1 MLAVESTPYQKYG
14 CPNCGC
20 DSGIRDNFFRGD
32 QQAGTCRACGLH
44 FMIIF
49 DGATQKDIVVKYGT
63 TRKDDDNQ
71 TIMEYPILIPHP
83 RKGID
88 KWKYELPDIRPDQE
102 DAEFFYSRGIGFDLA
117 GFVKSKPAGERIL
130 SMVKE
135 VLNNNEPKSFLDY
148 REYEPFR
155 IQFKF
160 QKEEFNLNMLD
171 SLVTKNN
178 NIITKDILIQCK
190 I

>member
-1 MLAVESTPYQKYG
+1 MLAVENTPYQKYG

-20 DSGIRDNFFRGD
+20 DSSIRDNFFRGD

-49 DGATQKDIVVKYGT
+49 DGATQKDIIVKYGT
-63 TRKDDDNQ
+63 VQKDENGQ
-71 TIMEYPILIPHP
+71 IIMEYPILIPHP

-102 DAEFFYSRGIGFDLA
+102 DAEFFQSRGVGYDLA
-117 GFVKSKPAGERIL
+117 GYIKSKAAGERI
-130 SMVKE
+130 MDMIKE
-135 VLNNNEPKSFLDY
+135 ILGTDKSKSFLDY
-148 REYEPFR
+148 RDYEPFR

-160 QKEEFNLNMLD
+160 KKEEFNLNMLH
-171 SLVTKNN
+171 SLVIEND